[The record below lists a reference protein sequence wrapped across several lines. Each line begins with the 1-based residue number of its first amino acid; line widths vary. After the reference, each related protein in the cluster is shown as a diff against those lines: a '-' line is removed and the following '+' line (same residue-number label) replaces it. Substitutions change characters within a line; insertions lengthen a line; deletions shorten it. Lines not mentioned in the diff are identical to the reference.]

1 MKKTILLLAALILP
15 LLSLAQNIIKGKITD
30 DLTGTPIQFVTVM
43 VNEKTK
49 TITNE
54 SGDFELNIASLPA
67 TILISHVSYEAIK
80 VNKVD
85 EGVLNIKLKPVT
97 VTLKEVVIGDYATM
111 LMKNAFEK
119 GKENKETAYY
129 GKGFLRQ
136 IAYEADRP
144 TYLNEMYFN
153 ADWRTYGMVKWHP
166 LEARYLRDRA
176 TVSYTNFSFF
186 NLAMSGFLANSVHHK
201 GLIAKLDSLYSF
213 KLKGTYQLGDQEIA
227 IISCKPKV
235 KIAKMYF
242 EGDYFINTS
251 TFEVLKLEGT
261 VLNFNLSSSGI
272 MGIKNDGL
280 KLMAQFKI
288 DKNGSNV
295 LDFSTFSVTS
305 RLKVLGIGAKTT
317 TFASTLFMVDYND
330 VFNKDLEDLNAK
342 TNDITTT
349 KGINFNPNFWNE
361 NQTIKRTAKE
371 EQAIKILEA
380 AQQQK
385 K

>member
-1 MKKTILLLAALILP
+1 MKKTLLLLTALILP
-15 LLSLAQNIIKGKITD
+15 FLSLAQNIIKGKITD
-30 DLTGTPIQFVTVM
+30 DLTGTAIQFVTIM

-54 SGDFELNIASLPA
+54 SGEFELNIASLPA
-67 TILISHVSYEAIK
+67 TVFISHVSYEAVK

-85 EGVLNIKLKPVT
+85 ESVLNIKLKPLT

-111 LMKNAFEK
+111 LMKNAYEK
-119 GKENKETAYY
+119 GKENKESDNYA
-129 GKGFLRQ
+129 KGFLRQ

-153 ADWRTYGMVKWHP
+153 GNWRNYGMIKWRP

-186 NLAMSGFLANSVHHK
+186 TLAMSGFLANSVHHK
-201 GLIAKLDSLYSF
+201 GLVEKLDSLYSF

-227 IISCKPKV
+227 IISSTPKV
-235 KIAKMYF
+235 KITRMYF
-242 EGDYFINTS
+242 EGDYLINTS

-261 VLNFNLSSSGI
+261 VFNFNLSSSGI

-288 DKNGSNV
+288 DKNGANV

-330 VFNKDLEDLNAK
+330 VFNKDLQELNAK
-342 TNDITTT
+342 TNDINTT
-349 KGINFNPNFWNE
+349 KGINFNANFWNE

-371 EQAIKILEA
+371 EQAIQTLEA